1 MLLNTEVYR
10 EKYTS
15 NLNEHQITMV
25 NITSSTGIA
34 FVDRRHFNR
43 LLMEEQSTG
52 TTVLRGQ
59 YWELVSTL

>member
-10 EKYTS
+10 EKYHF

-25 NITSSTGIA
+25 ILLAVQGA
-34 FVDRRHFNR
+34 FVDPDGHFNR

-52 TTVLRGQ
+52 TTVLGTV
-59 YWELVSTL
+59 LGTGSTL